1 MKSWFSRHFENFSQG
16 LVEFTNNS
24 YINDQIKYQSILKMK
39 FMSLI
44 NKIDEDYKQSI
55 KNKDQQKI
63 DTLRL
68 IRSAIKDKDIS
79 SRTSKNKEGINESEI
94 LSLLLNLIKQRNDSI
109 DQFQKAKRDDLI
121 KNEKSEIEVIKDY
134 LPLQKTQAE
143 TEKIINEIIISNN
156 LESIKDMGKLM
167 AIIKNDY
174 AGEVDMGLAG
184 KIAKSKL
191 IN

>member
-1 MKSWFSRHFENFSQG
+1 
-16 LVEFTNNS
+16 
-24 YINDQIKYQSILKMK
+24 
-39 FMSLI
+39 MSLR

-79 SRTSKNKEGINESEI
+79 SRTSENKEEINDSEI
-94 LSLLLNLIKQRNDSI
+94 LSLLLNLIKQRNYSI

-134 LPLQKTQAE
+134 LPQQKTQEE
-143 TEKIINEIIISNN
+143 TEKIINEIISSNN
-156 LESIKDMGKLM
+156 LESIRDMGKLM
-167 AIIKNDY
+167 SIIKNSY
-174 AGEVDMGLAG
+174 AGEVDMGLVG

>member
-1 MKSWFSRHFENFSQG
+1 
-16 LVEFTNNS
+16 
-24 YINDQIKYQSILKMK
+24 
-39 FMSLI
+39 MSLR

-79 SRTSKNKEGINESEI
+79 SRTSENKDGINDNEI

-109 DQFQKAKRDDLI
+109 EQFQKAKRDDLI
-121 KNEKSEIEVIKDY
+121 KNEKSEIEVIKYY
-134 LPLQKTQAE
+134 LPQQKNQEE
-143 TEKIINEIIISNN
+143 TEKIINEIISGNN

-167 AIIKNDY
+167 SIIKNDY
-174 AGEVDMGLAG
+174 AGEVDMGLVG

>member
-1 MKSWFSRHFENFSQG
+1 
-16 LVEFTNNS
+16 
-24 YINDQIKYQSILKMK
+24 
-39 FMSLI
+39 MSLR

-79 SRTSKNKEGINESEI
+79 SRTSENKEGINETEI

-109 DQFQKAKRDDLI
+109 EQFQKAKRDDLI
-121 KNEKSEIEVIKDY
+121 KNEKSEIEVIKYY
-134 LPLQKTQAE
+134 LPQQKTQEE
-143 TEKIINEIIISNN
+143 TEKIINEIISSNN

-167 AIIKNDY
+167 SIVKNDY
-174 AGEVDMGLAG
+174 AGEVDMGLVG

>member
-1 MKSWFSRHFENFSQG
+1 
-16 LVEFTNNS
+16 
-24 YINDQIKYQSILKMK
+24 
-39 FMSLI
+39 MSLR

-55 KNKDQQKI
+55 KSKDQQKI

-79 SRTSKNKEGINESEI
+79 SRTSENKEGINDSEI

-109 DQFQKAKRDDLI
+109 EQFQKAKRDDLI

-134 LPLQKTQAE
+134 LPQQKTQEE
-143 TEKIINEIIISNN
+143 TDKIINEIISSNN

-167 AIIKNDY
+167 SIIKNDY
-174 AGEVDMGLAG
+174 AGEVDMGLVG

>member
-1 MKSWFSRHFENFSQG
+1 
-16 LVEFTNNS
+16 
-24 YINDQIKYQSILKMK
+24 
-39 FMSLI
+39 MSLR

-79 SRTSKNKEGINESEI
+79 SRTSENKEAINDSEI
-94 LSLLLNLIKQRNDSI
+94 MSLLLNLIKQRNDSI
-109 DQFQKAKRDDLI
+109 EQFQKAKRDDLI
-121 KNEKSEIEVIKDY
+121 KNEKSEIEVIKYY
-134 LPLQKTQAE
+134 LPQQKTQEE
-143 TEKIINEIIISNN
+143 TEKIINEIISGNN

-167 AIIKNDY
+167 SIIKNDY
-174 AGEVDMGLAG
+174 AGEVDMGLVG

-191 IN
+191 VN

>member
-1 MKSWFSRHFENFSQG
+1 
-16 LVEFTNNS
+16 
-24 YINDQIKYQSILKMK
+24 
-39 FMSLI
+39 MSLR
-44 NKIDEDYKQSI
+44 NNIDEDYKQSI

-79 SRTSKNKEGINESEI
+79 TRTSENKEGVNDAEI
-94 LSLLLNLIKQRNDSI
+94 LSLLINLIKQRKDSI
-109 DQFQKAKRDDLI
+109 EQFQKAKRDDLI
-121 KNEKSEIEVIKDY
+121 KNEQREIEIIKEY
-134 LPLQKTQAE
+134 LPQQKTQEE

-167 AIIKNDY
+167 SIIKNDY
-174 AGEVDMGLAG
+174 AGEVDMGLVG

-191 IN
+191 VN

>member
-1 MKSWFSRHFENFSQG
+1 
-16 LVEFTNNS
+16 
-24 YINDQIKYQSILKMK
+24 
-39 FMSLI
+39 MSLR

-79 SRTSKNKEGINESEI
+79 VRTSENKEGIKDSEI

-109 DQFQKAKRDDLI
+109 EQFQKAKRDDLI
-121 KNEKSEIEVIKDY
+121 KNEKSEIEVIKYY
-134 LPLQKTQAE
+134 LPQQKNQEE
-143 TEKIINEIIISNN
+143 TEKIINEIISGNN

-167 AIIKNDY
+167 SIIKNDY
-174 AGEVDMGLAG
+174 AGEVDMGLVG

>member
-1 MKSWFSRHFENFSQG
+1 
-16 LVEFTNNS
+16 
-24 YINDQIKYQSILKMK
+24 
-39 FMSLI
+39 MSLR

-55 KNKDQQKI
+55 KNKDQKKI

-79 SRTSKNKEGINESEI
+79 SRTSENKEGINDSEI

-109 DQFQKAKRDDLI
+109 EQFQKAKRDDLI

-134 LPLQKTQAE
+134 LPQQKTQEE
-143 TEKIINEIIISNN
+143 TEKIINEIISNN
-156 LESIKDMGKLM
+156 NLDSIKDMGKLM
-167 AIIKNDY
+167 SIIKNDY
-174 AGEVDMGLAG
+174 AGEVDMGLVG

>member
-1 MKSWFSRHFENFSQG
+1 
-16 LVEFTNNS
+16 
-24 YINDQIKYQSILKMK
+24 
-39 FMSLI
+39 MSLR

-55 KNKDQQKI
+55 KNKDQKKT

-79 SRTSKNKEGINESEI
+79 SRTSENKEGINDSEI

-109 DQFQKAKRDDLI
+109 EQFQKAKRDDLI
-121 KNEKSEIEVIKDY
+121 KNEKSEIEVIKYY
-134 LPLQKTQAE
+134 LPQQKTQEE
-143 TEKIINEIIISNN
+143 TEKIINDIISGNN

-167 AIIKNDY
+167 SIIKNDY
-174 AGEVDMGLAG
+174 AGEVDMGLVG

>member
-1 MKSWFSRHFENFSQG
+1 
-16 LVEFTNNS
+16 
-24 YINDQIKYQSILKMK
+24 
-39 FMSLI
+39 MSLR

-79 SRTSKNKEGINESEI
+79 SRTSENKEGINDSEI

-109 DQFQKAKRDDLI
+109 EQFQKAKRDDLI

-134 LPLQKTQAE
+134 LPQQKTQEE
-143 TEKIINEIIISNN
+143 TEKIINEIISSNN

-167 AIIKNDY
+167 SIIKNDF
-174 AGEVDMGLAG
+174 AGEVDMGLVG

>member
-1 MKSWFSRHFENFSQG
+1 
-16 LVEFTNNS
+16 
-24 YINDQIKYQSILKMK
+24 
-39 FMSLI
+39 MSLR
-44 NKIDEDYKQSI
+44 NNIDEDYKQSI

-79 SRTSKNKEGINESEI
+79 TRTSENKEGVNDAQI
-94 LSLLLNLIKQRNDSI
+94 LSLLINLIKQRKDSI
-109 DQFQKAKRDDLI
+109 EQFQKAKRDDLI
-121 KNEKSEIEVIKDY
+121 KNEQSEIEIIKEY
-134 LPLQKTQAE
+134 LPQQKTQEE

-167 AIIKNDY
+167 SIIKNDY
-174 AGEVDMGLAG
+174 AGEVDMGLVG

-191 IN
+191 VN

>member
-1 MKSWFSRHFENFSQG
+1 
-16 LVEFTNNS
+16 
-24 YINDQIKYQSILKMK
+24 
-39 FMSLI
+39 MSLR
-44 NKIDEDYKQSI
+44 NKIDEDYKHSI

-79 SRTSKNKEGINESEI
+79 VRTSENKEGINDSEI

-109 DQFQKAKRDDLI
+109 EQFQKAKRDDLI

-134 LPLQKTQAE
+134 LPQQKTQEE
-143 TEKIINEIIISNN
+143 TEKIINEIISGNN

-167 AIIKNDY
+167 SIIKNDY
-174 AGEVDMGLAG
+174 AGEVDMGLVG